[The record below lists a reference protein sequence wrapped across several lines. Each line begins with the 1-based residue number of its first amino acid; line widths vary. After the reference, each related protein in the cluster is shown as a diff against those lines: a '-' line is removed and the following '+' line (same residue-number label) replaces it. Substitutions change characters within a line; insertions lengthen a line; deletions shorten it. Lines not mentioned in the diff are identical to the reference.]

1 MTADAAAGRP
11 REVDISIVRRA
22 VIGSAMGNAMEWYD
36 YGVFTS
42 GAIVGVIGAQF
53 FPGEGNATLKS
64 FALLAISF
72 IVRPLGG
79 FVFGPLGDKIG
90 RQRVLATTI
99 LLMSGGTFL
108 VGVLPTY
115 AGPYSLGIGSTILI
129 LLLRLVQGFSTGGE
143 YGGAATFISEYA
155 PCKRRGFWGSFLEFG
170 TLTGYVV
177 GNVVVLAVTLS
188 LSAGAMNAWGWRIPF
203 LVALPLGFVGLYL
216 RLKLEDTPTF
226 QALSESGGASEK
238 APLGETLRGHWRMIL
253 NLVGIVLLLNIADY
267 ILLTTMPTYFTNQLH
282 ISDTTTS
289 LVIIGVELVQMALI
303 APVGA
308 LSDRIGRKPILL
320 AAAAGFI
327 VLSYPSFYLMHQGNL
342 AGLIVGF
349 LIVALLLLC
358 MLAVIGSTFPAMF
371 PTRVRYGSF
380 AIGYN
385 VSTALFGGTAGFV
398 VEALIKATGNT
409 YVPAFYLIL
418 AGLIGLVPIL
428 LIPETAR
435 VPMERIEARPSWR
448 NAPRA
453 VTAS

>member
-1 MTADAAAGRP
+1 
-11 REVDISIVRRA
+11 
-22 VIGSAMGNAMEWYD
+22 
-36 YGVFTS
+36 
-42 GAIVGVIGAQF
+42 
-53 FPGEGNATLKS
+53 
-64 FALLAISF
+64 
-72 IVRPLGG
+72 
-79 FVFGPLGDKIG
+79 
-90 RQRVLATTI
+90 
-99 LLMSGGTFL
+99 
-108 VGVLPTY
+108 
-115 AGPYSLGIGSTILI
+115 
-129 LLLRLVQGFSTGGE
+129 
-143 YGGAATFISEYA
+143 
-155 PCKRRGFWGSFLEFG
+155 
-170 TLTGYVV
+170 
-177 GNVVVLAVTLS
+177 
-188 LSAGAMNAWGWRIPF
+188 
-203 LVALPLGFVGLYL
+203 
-216 RLKLEDTPTF
+216 
-226 QALSESGGASEK
+226 
-238 APLGETLRGHWRMIL
+238 LGETLRGHWRMIL

-267 ILLTTMPTYFTNQLH
+267 ILLTTMPAYFTNQLH
-282 ISDTTTS
+282 INDTTTS

-320 AAAAGFI
+320 TAATGFI
-327 VLSYPSFYLMHQGNL
+327 LLSYPSFYLMQLGSL
-342 AGLIVGF
+342 VGLVVGF

-428 LIPETAR
+428 LIPETSR
-435 VPMERIEARPSWR
+435 VPMEHIESRPSWR

>member
-11 REVDISIVRRA
+11 REVDVSVVRRA
-22 VIGSAMGNAMEWYD
+22 VAGSAMGNAMEWYD

-170 TLTGYVV
+170 TLSGYVL

-188 LSAGAMNAWGWRIPF
+188 LSAGAMNTWGWRIPF
-203 LVALPLGFVGLYL
+203 LIALPLGFVGLYL

-226 QALSESGGASEK
+226 QALSESGGAAEK

-303 APVGA
+303 APVGM

-320 AAAAGFI
+320 TAAAGFI
-327 VLSYPSFYLMHQGNL
+327 VLSYPSFYLMQQGSL
-342 AGLIVGF
+342 AGLVVGF

-409 YVPAFYLIL
+409 YVPAFYLML

-428 LIPETAR
+428 LIPETSR
-435 VPMERIEARPSWR
+435 VPMEHIEARPSWR

-453 VTAS
+453 VTAG

>member
-11 REVDISIVRRA
+11 READISVVRRA
-22 VIGSAMGNAMEWYD
+22 VAGSAMGNAMEWYD

-108 VGVLPTY
+108 VGVLPVY

-170 TLTGYVV
+170 TLTGYVL

-188 LSAGAMNAWGWRIPF
+188 LSAGAMNTWGWRVPF
-203 LVALPLGFVGLYL
+203 LIALPLGFVGLYL

-226 QALSESGGASEK
+226 QALSESGGAAEK

-267 ILLTTMPTYFTNQLH
+267 ILLTTMPAYFTNQLH
-282 ISDTTTS
+282 INDTTTS

-320 AAAAGFI
+320 TAATGFI
-327 VLSYPSFYLMHQGNL
+327 LLSYPSFYLMQLGSL
-342 AGLIVGF
+342 VGLVVGF

-428 LIPETAR
+428 LIPETSR
-435 VPMERIEARPSWR
+435 VPMEHIESRPSWR